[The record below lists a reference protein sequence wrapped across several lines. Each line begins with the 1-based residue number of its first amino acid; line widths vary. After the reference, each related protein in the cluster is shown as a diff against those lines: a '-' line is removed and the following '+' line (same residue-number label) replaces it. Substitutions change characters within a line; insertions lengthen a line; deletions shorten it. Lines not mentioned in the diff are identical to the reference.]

1 MASSIRRHV
10 TFLAKFAICAL
21 LISLASPARA
31 AEGLVL
37 SPALT
42 NELNQVLKASD
53 VLHRALLSQNEEKVD
68 LALRDVV
75 WQLER
80 ARAASALAKPHE
92 RGHLLRILDS
102 AHEHFELT
110 QASYGEERRTRLEDG
125 FNQIVNLVRIY
136 KVDRSYSIFFCP
148 KDRST
153 WVQKGLKAQY
163 PFKVE
168 NREPCGIRV
177 PK

>member
-1 MASSIRRHV
+1 MDRYAAFSAKLILILILSWGSAASV
-10 TFLAKFAICAL
+10 W
-21 LISLASPARA
+21 A

-37 SPALT
+37 SPAMT
-42 NELNQVLKASD
+42 NELNQVLKASE
-53 VLHRALLSQNEEKVD
+53 VLHRSLLSQNEEKVD

-80 ARAASALAKPHE
+80 ARAASAKAKPHE

-110 QASYGEERRTRLEDG
+110 QASYGEERRSRLEDG

-136 KVDRSYSIFFCP
+136 KLDRNYAIFFCP
-148 KDRST
+148 KDRTS
-153 WVQKGLKAQY
+153 WVQKGMKAQN